1 MSRKKSESRKDENKK
16 KSELNE
22 RQKFGKLGEDLAT
35 QYLEN
40 NGYEIVERNFSCQQG
55 EIDIIAKEKNEIVF
69 VEVKT
74 RKCLT
79 YGTPAEA
86 VTKEKR
92 RHIEKTAQYYL
103 FTKQLEKQPV
113 RFDVI
118 EVYVYGNR
126 YRINHIKQIM

>member
-1 MSRKKSESRKDENKK
+1 MSRKKSESKKGENKK

-22 RQKFGKLGEDLAT
+22 KQKLGKLGEDLAT

-40 NGYEIVERNFSCQQG
+40 KGYEIVERNFSCQQG
-55 EIDIIAKEKNEIVF
+55 EIDIIAKEEIEIVF

-74 RKCLT
+74 RKCLM

-92 RHIEKTAQYYL
+92 RHIEKTAKYYL

-118 EVYVYGNR
+118 EVYVFGNR

>member
-1 MSRKKSESRKDENKK
+1 MSKK
-16 KSELNE
+16 
-22 RQKFGKLGEDLAT
+22 QQIGKLGEDLAT
-35 QYLEN
+35 KYLEEKN
-40 NGYEIVERNFSCQQG
+40 YKILTRNFHCKQG
-55 EIDIIAKEKNEIVF
+55 EIDIIAKEENEIIF

-74 RKCLT
+74 RKCLM

-103 FTKQLEKQPV
+103 FIKQLEKQPV

-118 EVYVYGNR
+118 EVYVFGNR

>member
-1 MSRKKSESRKDENKK
+1 MNNR
-16 KSELNE
+16 
-22 RQKFGKLGEDLAT
+22 KFGDAGEDLAC
-35 QYLEN
+35 QYLEKQ
-40 NGYEIVERNFSCQQG
+40 GYEILERNKNYSKFC